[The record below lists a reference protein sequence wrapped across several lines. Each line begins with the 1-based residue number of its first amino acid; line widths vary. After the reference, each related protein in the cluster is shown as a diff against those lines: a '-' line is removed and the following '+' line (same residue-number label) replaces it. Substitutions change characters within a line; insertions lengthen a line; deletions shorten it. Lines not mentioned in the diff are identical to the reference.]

1 TILLLT
7 SLIYTLFPYTTL
19 FRSILKSHKT
29 SELPVFGKGKD
40 KDRSYWN
47 ALLRQVTVAGLLRKD
62 IESYGVIRLTDEGE
76 AFLKNPTSF
85 MMTEDHDYSGG
96 ELNGAF
102 TSASTDVS
110 DPKLMK
116 MLKDLRKKVADDKDI
131 HPYVIFQDPSLE
143 DMALKYP
150 ITTEEL
156 TNIQGVGEGKAK
168 KFGAPFLKLIEE
180 YVDENDIT
188 RPEDLVVK

>member
-76 AFLKNPTSF
+76 AFMKNPTSRSEEH
-85 MMTEDHDYSGG
+85 TS
-96 ELNGAF
+96 ELQSRF
-102 TSASTDVS
+102 
-110 DPKLMK
+110 
-116 MLKDLRKKVADDKDI
+116 
-131 HPYVIFQDPSLE
+131 
-143 DMALKYP
+143 
-150 ITTEEL
+150 
-156 TNIQGVGEGKAK
+156 
-168 KFGAPFLKLIEE
+168 
-180 YVDENDIT
+180 
-188 RPEDLVVK
+188 DLVCRLLL